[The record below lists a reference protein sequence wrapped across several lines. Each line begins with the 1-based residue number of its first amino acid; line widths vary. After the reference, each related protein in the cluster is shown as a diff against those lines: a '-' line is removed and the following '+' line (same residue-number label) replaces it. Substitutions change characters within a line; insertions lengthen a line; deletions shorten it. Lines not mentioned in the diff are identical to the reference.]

1 MTGNKYFP
9 DYISPPGET
18 LKEILDSKGM
28 TQAQLKQRTGRP
40 LKTINEIIKGK
51 AALTP
56 ETALQLELVLG
67 VPASFWNERER
78 NYREYLARKKEQ
90 ESFQHQLGWVSN
102 FPIKEMIRRKLIP
115 ACKEKIKLLPEL
127 LSYFSIASVEQW
139 AQSRQPQAFSVA
151 YRKSPRFEGD
161 KYSLSVWLRQG
172 EREAENIQCQP
183 YDKAKFKAALVAAKK
198 ISNTT
203 EPKVFVPELIKVC
216 AAAGV
221 AVVFVQEFS
230 KTCATGAT
238 RWLSKDKALIQ
249 LSLRHKTND
258 ILWFTFFHEAGHILL
273 HAKKQAFVEGVVKD
287 EYEEEANNFATAFLI
302 PHEAYTEFVRAGNFT
317 RQAVAQFAAK
327 CGIPP
332 AIVTGRLKHDEH
344 LDWSACSDM
353 TVRYVWGNN

>member
-1 MTGNKYFP
+1 MTGNRYFP
-9 DYISPPGET
+9 DYVSPPGET

-28 TQAQLKQRTGRP
+28 TQVQLKQRTGRP
-40 LKTINEIIKGK
+40 IKTINEIIKGK
-51 AALTP
+51 AALTT

-67 VPASFWNERER
+67 VSASFWNERER

-90 ESFQHQLGWVSN
+90 ESFHHQLSWVSN
-102 FPIKEMIRRKLIP
+102 FPIKEMIERKLIP
-115 ACKEKIKLLPEL
+115 ACKEKIELLPEL
-127 LSYFSIASVEQW
+127 LSFFGIASVAQW

-151 YRKSPRFEGD
+151 YRKSPHFESD

-172 EREAENIQCQP
+172 EREAENIPCQP
-183 YDKAKFKAALVAAKK
+183 YNTAKFKNALAAAKK

-203 EPKVFVPELIKVC
+203 DPKVFVPALIKTC

-221 AVVFVQEFS
+221 AVVFVQEFP
-230 KTCATGAT
+230 KTRATGAT

-273 HAKKQAFVEGVVKD
+273 HAKKKAFVEGVVKD
-287 EYEEEANNFATAFLI
+287 EYEKEANNFATDFLI
-302 PHEAYTEFVRAGNFT
+302 PKESYKEFVRAGNFT

-327 CGIPP
+327 CGIPS
-332 AIVTGRLKHDEH
+332 AIVTGRLKHDKH
-344 LDWSACSDM
+344 MGWSVCSDM
-353 TVRYVWGNN
+353 TVRYIWGNN